1 MGSVWKLRRYISGEA
16 DFWGVFSTLI
26 QFQNQM
32 QIKILPSW
40 QFQVNL
46 CPEGI
51 WAAQFD
57 VLPVFGPV
65 ATRLAADAS

>member
-1 MGSVWKLRRYISGEA
+1 
-16 DFWGVFSTLI
+16 
-26 QFQNQM
+26 M
-32 QIKILPSW
+32 QILILLSW

>member
-1 MGSVWKLRRYISGEA
+1 M
-16 DFWGVFSTLI
+16 

-32 QIKILPSW
+32 QILILLTW